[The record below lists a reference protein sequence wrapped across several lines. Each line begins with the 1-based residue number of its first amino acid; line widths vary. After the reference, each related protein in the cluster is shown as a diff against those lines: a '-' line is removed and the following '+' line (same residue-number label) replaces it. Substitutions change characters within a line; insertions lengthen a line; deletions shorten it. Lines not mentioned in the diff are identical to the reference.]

1 MRIRS
6 NVPLA
11 AWLVVLAVGQAAAFV
26 AIWRF
31 FVQTQRGQALDTI
44 ALTGN
49 TIGQTRVDGVVSTV
63 LDAMSLVSLV
73 AATGIVVVIALMRR
87 RLLLALVVGLLVGG
101 ANLVTQLLKQNIYR
115 PEFGVDPDRAAAGNS
130 FPSGHATAAASL
142 AFALVLVLPP
152 RVRGVGAVLGAG
164 YAALAGVA
172 TMSAG
177 WHRPSDAVAALLIV
191 GAWAAAAGLVLALG
205 RPRGTMIEADEGH
218 PRIAAAL
225 VIGGIV
231 LVGVGLLALRW
242 TDDVLTLNPEDLSRQ
257 RLFGAYAGSA
267 AGIAG
272 SASMLMGLMLAT
284 VHRAVPARPDLVPE
298 PAMVASSAE

>member
-11 AWLVVLAVGQAAAFV
+11 AWLVVLAAVQIAAFV
-26 AIWRF
+26 AVWRF
-31 FVQTQRGQALDTI
+31 FVRTQRGQALDTI

-49 TIGQTRVDGVVSTV
+49 SIGQTRVHGVVSTV

-87 RLLLALVVGLLVGG
+87 RLLLALMVGLLVGG
-101 ANLVTQLLKQNIYR
+101 ANAMTQLLKQNLYR
-115 PEFGVDPDRAAAGNS
+115 PDLGVDPDRAAAGNS
-130 FPSGHATAAASL
+130 FPSGHATVAASL

-177 WHRPSDAVAALLIV
+177 WHRPSDAIAALLIV
-191 GAWAAAAGLVLALG
+191 GAWGAGAGVVLTLA
-205 RPRGTMIEADEGH
+205 RPRGAVIDLEEGH
-218 PRIAAAL
+218 PRVAGAL
-225 VIGGIV
+225 VGTGIV
-231 LVGVGLLALRW
+231 LIGLGLFALQW
-242 TDDVLTLNPEDLSRQ
+242 TDQVLTLDPEQLSRQ

-272 SASMLMGLMLAT
+272 TASLLMGLMLAT
-284 VHRAVPARPDLVPE
+284 VHRAVPTRSLVDE
-298 PAMVASSAE
+298 PAMALVATSQ

>member
-6 NVPLA
+6 NLPLA
-11 AWLVVLAVGQAAAFV
+11 AWLVVLAAGQVAAFV
-26 AIWRF
+26 AVWRF
-31 FVQTQRGQALDTI
+31 FVRTQRGQALDTI

-49 TIGQTRVDGVVSTV
+49 SIGQTRVDGVVSTV

-101 ANLVTQLLKQNIYR
+101 ANAMTQLLKQNLYR
-115 PEFGVDPDRAAAGNS
+115 PDFGVDPDRAAAGNS
-130 FPSGHATAAASL
+130 FPSGHATVAASL

-152 RVRGVGAVLGAG
+152 RVRGVGAMLGAG
-164 YAALAGVA
+164 YAAVAGVA

-177 WHRPSDAVAALLIV
+177 WHRPSDAIAALLIV
-191 GAWAAAAGLVLALG
+191 GAWAAAAGVILALA
-205 RPRGTMIEADEGH
+205 RPAGTVIEPAEGH
-218 PRIAAAL
+218 PRVAAAL
-225 VIGGIV
+225 VLGGLVLIGLG
-231 LVGVGLLALRW
+231 LVALRW
-242 TDDVLTLNPEDLSRQ
+242 TDQVLTLDPEQLSRQ

-272 SASMLMGLMLAT
+272 TASLLMGLMLAT
-284 VHRAVPARPDLVPE
+284 VHRAVPTRSVVDEPPMALV
-298 PAMVASSAE
+298 AASP